1 LKIRALR
8 RHHYIRKLK
17 NQQINIL
24 TIKALNSKAFKDE
37 NFDKEFDGMKKV
49 RLVEEQIGYEELAV
63 IENFSDDEITFE
75 LQRQFNKDKKKK
87 MALQ

>member
-17 NQQINIL
+17 NQQIKIL
-24 TIKALNSKAFKDE
+24 TIKALNSKSFKDE
-37 NFDKEFDGMKKV
+37 NYDKEFDGMKKV
-49 RLVEEQIGYEELAV
+49 RLVEEQIGYEELAA

-75 LQRQFNKDKKKK
+75 L
-87 MALQ
+87 